1 MPVAKRYRQGL
12 DVLLVPELL
21 RAVNKEKRNL
31 VKLTS
36 TRSYR
41 LRTSVFLPELL
52 RVIRCLNQTKNEEPN
67 DD

>member
-21 RAVNKEKRNL
+21 RAVNKEKRKL

-36 TRSYR
+36 TRSHSHF
-41 LRTSVFLPELL
+41 TSVFLLEL
-52 RVIRCLNQTKNEEPN
+52 
-67 DD
+67 